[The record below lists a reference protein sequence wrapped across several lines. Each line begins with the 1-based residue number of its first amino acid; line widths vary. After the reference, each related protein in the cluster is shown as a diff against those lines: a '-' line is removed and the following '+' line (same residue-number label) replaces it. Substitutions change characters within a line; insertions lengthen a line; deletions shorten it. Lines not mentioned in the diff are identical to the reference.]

1 MADQEDKQG
10 AEVDEDGVQIQTYT
24 AMVLVVVPPSDFDE
38 QTLRQARSSLY
49 NVHVG
54 TYSVS
59 SETKELVT
67 GRLQDEFLTD
77 GALADA
83 KLDDYVGVVFVGG
96 EGALAL
102 ADDPDALRLAREAA
116 AADKLIGAWGHSV
129 AVLAKAGILK
139 GKKVAGDPA
148 IKDLVTQAGG
158 KFSGRQIEQ
167 AGKIATSRD
176 AAVALRFGKLLAQ
189 IVAI

>member
-1 MADQEDKQG
+1 MAEQEDNE
-10 AEVDEDGVQIQTYT
+10 ATNVDADGIQIQSYT
-24 AMVLVVVPPSDFDE
+24 AMVLVVVPPTDFDE

-59 SETKELVT
+59 SETEELVT

-77 GALADA
+77 GALKDA
-83 KLDDYVGVVFVGG
+83 KLEEYAGVVFVGG
-96 EGALAL
+96 EGAAAL
-102 ADDPDALRLAREAA
+102 ADDPDAVRLAREAA
-116 AADKLIGAWGHSV
+116 EADKLIGAWGHSV
-129 AVLAKAGILK
+129 AVLAKAGVIK
-139 GKKVAGDPA
+139 GKKVTGDPDVA
-148 IKDLVTQAGG
+148 DLVKQAGG
-158 KFSGRQIEQ
+158 KFTGRQIER
-167 AGKIATSRD
+167 AGKIATSQD